1 MFYKQPNTMLKE
13 ILVDRGIKQV
23 ELAFHL
29 EIPIS
34 KLCLYANG
42 WEIPPVEQQE
52 RIAKAL
58 GCDPED
64 LGWSD

>member
-1 MFYKQPNTMLKE
+1 MIYKQPNTILKN

-42 WEIPPVEQQE
+42 WEVPPVAQQE

-58 GCDPED
+58 GCDLEEIWD
-64 LGWSD
+64 E